1 MSQNL
6 FYPPGLGPSGGSA
19 STGTNGAPAPTSST
33 EVGGINPSGNLQP
46 LLTDAS
52 GNLFVNVAAGSITA
66 ENPSVSLTSA
76 LVPTYATYVGMN
88 VSGDLVGLQGT
99 ANGLKVDGSAVTQP
113 ISAVSLPLPTGAAT
127 NAELVTINTTL
138 GSPFQAGGSIGNT
151 AFGISGS
158 LPAGSNAIGSVS
170 VSNFPATQPVSGTV
184 TANQGGTWNIT
195 DVSGTVSLPTGAATA
210 ANQTSVI
217 GSTTGGS
224 AATNSE
230 LVGGVYNSTL
240 PTLTNGQQAA
250 IQLDS
255 SGRVILSPSGASSN
269 VNLATVGG
277 SAIALG
283 QTTMSASLP
292 VAIASNQSAITV
304 AQATAAN
311 LNATVTGTVGV
322 SGNVTVTQATGSNL
336 HVDVDNTVAISAA
349 SLPLPTGAATSAN
362 QSTMITDLG
371 TIITNTTGLA
381 TSANQTNASQKT
393 QIVDGSGNVIA
404 STSNAL
410 NVNVNNSPA
419 TSIKGTALANA
430 PVYNAYSSTSIT
442 TGAYVQLVASTSNAI
457 NTVHIFDSSGQ
468 AMIFG
473 IGASGSEVATLYVPP
488 GGDTYTL
495 TVPAGSRI
503 AYKALT
509 ATAASGYLLMSFL
522 E

>member
-1 MSQNL
+1 
-6 FYPPGLGPSGGSA
+6 
-19 STGTNGAPAPTSST
+19 
-33 EVGGINPSGNLQP
+33 
-46 LLTDAS
+46 
-52 GNLFVNVAAGSITA
+52 
-66 ENPSVSLTSA
+66 
-76 LVPTYATYVGMN
+76 
-88 VSGDLVGLQGT
+88 
-99 ANGLKVDGSAVTQP
+99 
-113 ISAVSLPLPTGAAT
+113 
-127 NAELVTINTTL
+127 
-138 GSPFQAGGSIGNT
+138 
-151 AFGISGS
+151 
-158 LPAGSNAIGSVS
+158 
-170 VSNFPATQPVSGTV
+170 
-184 TANQGGTWNIT
+184 
-195 DVSGTVSLPTGAATA
+195 
-210 ANQTSVI
+210 
-217 GSTTGGS
+217 
-224 AATNSE
+224 
-230 LVGGVYNSTL
+230 
-240 PTLTNGQQAA
+240 
-250 IQLDS
+250 
-255 SGRVILSPSGASSN
+255 
-269 VNLATVGG
+269 
-277 SAIALG
+277 
-283 QTTMSASLP
+283 MSASLP

-509 ATAASGYLLMSFL
+509 ATASSGYLLMSFL